1 MGLNH
6 RRGLS
11 NVVSMI
17 EDELCV
23 RETERGG
30 VVGAPRPRAQL
41 AQRTCN
47 VTRIEKGQRRGPDS
61 TRFAAAR
68 AKAAAACAT
77 LG

>member
-11 NVVSMI
+11 NVVGII
-17 EDELCV
+17 ENELGV

-30 VVGAPRPRAQL
+30 AVGAPRQRAQR
-41 AQRTCN
+41 AQR
-47 VTRIEKGQRRGPDS
+47 VTSEGRGPNS

>member
-1 MGLNH
+1 M
-6 RRGLS
+6 
-11 NVVSMI
+11 
-17 EDELCV
+17 

-30 VVGAPRPRAQL
+30 AVGAPRARAQL
-41 AQRTCN
+41 AQRYEI
-47 VTRIEKGQRRGPDS
+47 TREGRGPNS

>member
-17 EDELCV
+17 EDELRV

-30 VVGAPRPRAQL
+30 VVGRHGRARNELATLRERAEAPIRPASPRHGPRPRRHAL
-41 AQRTCN
+41 
-47 VTRIEKGQRRGPDS
+47 PW
-61 TRFAAAR
+61 
-68 AKAAAACAT
+68 AKLHA
-77 LG
+77 